1 MADGVGFE
9 PTEGFHLRRFSR
21 PVLST
26 AQSPIR
32 LVDLLCTLGFS
43 LWQVI
48 YKLFNYAII
57 VYIVYIFYMLY
68 EKVATEVATV
78 FNQEIKW
85 LRDSNHILITIII
98 IYLTLHKLKD
108 ICNGFFSIYI
118 R

>member
-32 LVDLLCTLGFS
+32 LVSLLCNLACS

-48 YKLFNYAII
+48 FKLFDLG
-57 VYIVYIFYMLY
+57 VIFY
-68 EKVATEVATV
+68 
-78 FNQEIKW
+78 
-85 LRDSNHILITIII
+85 ILIGKV
-98 IYLTLHKLKD
+98 LTNPAKNFNL
-108 ICNGFFSIYI
+108 NM
-118 R
+118 

>member
-32 LVDLLCTLGFS
+32 LVRLLCTLACS

-48 YKLFNYAII
+48 FKFFDLGVI
-57 VYIVYIFYMLY
+57 VYILYFLYKKALTNTVTNFFLGFCFFYI
-68 EKVATEVATV
+68 
-78 FNQEIKW
+78 
-85 LRDSNHILITIII
+85 
-98 IYLTLHKLKD
+98 
-108 ICNGFFSIYI
+108 
-118 R
+118 

>member
-32 LVDLLCTLGFS
+32 LVRLLCTLACS

-48 YKLFNYAII
+48 SKVFNYAII
-57 VYIVYIFYMLY
+57 VYIFYILY
-68 EKVATEVATV
+68 EQVVTNPVT
-78 FNQEIKW
+78 FFLIFFLLYLILQEK
-85 LRDSNHILITIII
+85 S
-98 IYLTLHKLKD
+98 
-108 ICNGFFSIYI
+108 
-118 R
+118 

>member
-32 LVDLLCTLGFS
+32 LVRLLCTLACS

-48 YKLFNYAII
+48 SKVFNMAVIF
-57 VYIVYIFYMLY
+57 YIFYILYILY
-68 EKVATEVATV
+68 EKVDTNLDTR
-78 FNQEIKW
+78 FN
-85 LRDSNHILITIII
+85 DIII
-98 IYLTLHKLKD
+98 TGEK
-108 ICNGFFSIYI
+108 N
-118 R
+118 

>member
-32 LVDLLCTLGFS
+32 LVSLLCNLACS

-48 YKLFNYAII
+48 SKVFNMAVIF
-57 VYIVYIFYMLY
+57 YIFYILYILY
-68 EKVATEVATV
+68 EKVVTNPVT
-78 FNQEIKW
+78 
-85 LRDSNHILITIII
+85 
-98 IYLTLHKLKD
+98 
-108 ICNGFFSIYI
+108 GFFNSFVTFVISLYNDW
-118 R
+118 